1 MLFKV
6 MGFLSLVVSATALGF
21 YKSYLLSVRKN
32 RLLEICNGLDKLA
45 LLITSSV
52 KDLDV
57 LLKECFKGGEINTFG
72 LLKSDKEI
80 LENLISALGI
90 SNRKREYDNVI
101 LCKKLLEKQFFDAKE
116 AYDSLSKLYRSLGFL
131 GGLFLSIFLI

>member
-6 MGFLSLVVSATALGF
+6 LGLLSLVVSGTALGF
-21 YKSYLLSVRKN
+21 YKAYLLFQRQKQ
-32 RLLEICNGLDKLA
+32 LLEICNGLERLA

-57 LLKECFKGGEINTFG
+57 LFKESFKGEKIDTFG
-72 LLKSDKEI
+72 LLNRDKEI
-80 LENLISALGI
+80 LENLISSIGI

-101 LCKKLLEKQFFDAKE
+101 LCKNLLEKQFLEAKE
-116 AYDSLSKLYRSLGFL
+116 EHNSLSKLYRSLGFL
-131 GGLFLSIFLI
+131 GGLFLCIFFI

>member
-6 MGFLSLVVSATALGF
+6 LGLLSLVVSGTALGF
-21 YKSYLLSVRKN
+21 YKSYLLFQRQKQ
-32 RLLEICNGLDKLA
+32 LLEICNGLERLA

-57 LLKECFKGGEINTFG
+57 LFKESFKGEKIDTFG
-72 LLKSDKEI
+72 LLNRDKEI
-80 LENLISALGI
+80 LENLISSIGI

-101 LCKKLLEKQFFDAKE
+101 LCKNLLEKQFLEAKE
-116 AYDSLSKLYRSLGFL
+116 EHNSLSKLYRSLGFL
-131 GGLFLSIFLI
+131 GGLFLCIFFI

>member
-6 MGFLSLVVSATALGF
+6 LGLLSLVVSGTALGF
-21 YKSYLLSVRKN
+21 YKSYLLFQRQK
-32 RLLEICNGLDKLA
+32 RLLEICNGLERLA

-57 LLKECFKGGEINTFG
+57 LFKESFKGEKIDTFG
-72 LLKSDKEI
+72 LLNSDKEI
-80 LENLISALGI
+80 LENLISSIGI

-101 LCKKLLEKQFFDAKE
+101 LCKNLLEKQFLEAKE
-116 AYDSLSKLYRSLGFL
+116 EYNSLSKLYRSLGFL
-131 GGLFLSIFLI
+131 GGLFLCIFLI

>member
-6 MGFLSLVVSATALGF
+6 LGLLSLVVSGTALGF
-21 YKSYLLSVRKN
+21 YKSYLLFQRQKQ
-32 RLLEICNGLDKLA
+32 LLEICNGLERLA

-57 LLKECFKGGEINTFG
+57 LFKESFKSEKIDTFG
-72 LLKSDKEI
+72 LLNSDKEI
-80 LENLISALGI
+80 LENLILTLGI

-101 LCKKLLEKQFFDAKE
+101 LCKNLLEKQFLEAKE
-116 AYDSLSKLYRSLGFL
+116 EHNSLSKLYRSLGFL
-131 GGLFLSIFLI
+131 GGLFLCIFFI

>member
-6 MGFLSLVVSATALGF
+6 LGLLSLVVSGTALGF
-21 YKSYLLSVRKN
+21 YKSYLLFQRQKQLS
-32 RLLEICNGLDKLA
+32 EICNGLERLA

-57 LLKECFKGGEINTFG
+57 LFKESFKGEKIDTFG
-72 LLKSDKEI
+72 LLNSDKEI
-80 LENLISALGI
+80 LENLISSIGI

-101 LCKKLLEKQFFDAKE
+101 LCKNLLEKQFLEAKE
-116 AYDSLSKLYRSLGFL
+116 EHNSLSKLYRSLGFL
-131 GGLFLSIFLI
+131 GGLFLCIFFI

>member
-6 MGFLSLVVSATALGF
+6 LGLLSLVVSGTALGF
-21 YKSYLLSVRKN
+21 YKSYLLGLRQK

-57 LLKECFKGGEINTFG
+57 LLKESFKGGKIDTFG
-72 LLKSDKEI
+72 LLISDKEI
-80 LENLISALGI
+80 LENLISVLGI

-101 LCKKLLEKQFFDAKE
+101 LCKKMLEKQFSEAKE
-116 AYDSLSKLYRSLGFL
+116 EYNSLSKLYRSLGFL
-131 GGLFLSIFLI
+131 GGLFLCIFLI

>member
-1 MLFKV
+1 MFFKIL
-6 MGFLSLVVSATALGF
+6 GLLSLVFSGTALGF
-21 YKSYLLSVRKN
+21 YKSYLLGLRQK

-57 LLKECFKGGEINTFG
+57 LLRESFKGGNMDTFG
-72 LLKSDKEI
+72 LLNSDKEI
-80 LENLISALGI
+80 LDNLISTLGI

-101 LCKKLLEKQFFDAKE
+101 LCKKLLEKQFYEAKE
-116 AYDSLSKLYRSLGFL
+116 DYNSLSKLYRSLGFL
-131 GGLFLSIFLI
+131 GGLFLCIFLI

>member
-6 MGFLSLVVSATALGF
+6 LGLLSLVVSGTALGF
-21 YKSYLLSVRKN
+21 YKSYLLFQRQKQ
-32 RLLEICNGLDKLA
+32 LLEICNGLERLA

-57 LLKECFKGGEINTFG
+57 LFKESFKGEKIDTFG

-80 LENLISALGI
+80 LENLISSIGI
-90 SNRKREYDNVI
+90 SNRKREYNNVI
-101 LCKKLLEKQFFDAKE
+101 LCKNLLEKQFLEAKE
-116 AYDSLSKLYRSLGFL
+116 EHNSLSKLYRSLGFL
-131 GGLFLSIFLI
+131 GGLFLCIFFI